1 VVVASYTEEMERF
14 IAANPGLQSRFS
26 TTIHFDD
33 YRQRSEQIV
42 VKMLEEHDFVVPDDT
57 RAEIFMLMMVLYARR
72 DRNFGNGRL
81 ARNMFDENQER
92 MAQRLSETEMKHE
105 DLTTVLPEDVPDGA
119 KKIRTRSRRRIS
131 RLACR
136 KSNARSGPAKTQ
148 RDKSQGQEGRENR

>member
-42 VKMLEEHDFVVPDDT
+42 VNMLEEHDFVVPDDT

-72 DRNFGNGRL
+72 
-81 ARNMFDENQER
+81 AAISA
-92 MAQRLSETEMKHE
+92 MAVSHETCSTRIRSEWLSDCQK
-105 DLTTVLPEDVPDGA
+105 P
-119 KKIRTRSRRRIS
+119 R
-131 RLACR
+131 
-136 KSNARSGPAKTQ
+136 
-148 RDKSQGQEGRENR
+148 